1 LARPWNS
8 GAGCERLK
16 TMGAIREID
25 SKLITETVKQLFL
38 EANTCLGGDV
48 LAALQKSLD
57 QEESAL
63 GRQVLSR
70 MLENAAV
77 AREEAAPICQDT
89 GLAVVFAELGQ
100 DVHVTGGL
108 ISEAITEGVRQ
119 AYGEGFFRKSVCDPL
134 SRANT
139 GDNTPAVVHVEL
151 TAGDRIRLTAMP
163 KGGGSENM
171 STVSMLLPTAGR
183 EGIRRHVV
191 EAVLKAG
198 PNPCP
203 PVIVGVGIGGSIE
216 EALIIA
222 KKALLRPLGQ
232 QNNRDERL
240 KDLERDILADVNRM
254 GGGPQGFG
262 GSVSALAVHVEMKPC
277 HIASLPVAVNIQCHV
292 ARHREAII

>member
-1 LARPWNS
+1 
-8 GAGCERLK
+8 
-16 TMGAIREID
+16 MGPIREID
-25 SKLITETVKQLFL
+25 SKLITETVKRLFL
-38 EANTCLGGDV
+38 EANTCLGADV
-48 LAALQKSLD
+48 IEALQISLAR
-57 QEESAL
+57 EESAL
-63 GRQVLSR
+63 GRQVLAR

-77 AREEAAPICQDT
+77 AKEESAPICQDT
-89 GLAVVFAELGQ
+89 GLAVVFVELGQ
-100 DVHVTGGL
+100 DVHVAGGL
-108 ISEAITEGVRQ
+108 LNAAIEEGVRQ

-139 GDNTPAVVHVEL
+139 GDNTPAVIHVEIA
-151 TAGDRIRLTAMP
+151 AGDRIRLTVMP

-171 STVSMLLPTAGR
+171 SSVTMLLPTAGN

-191 EAVLKAG
+191 ESVLKAG

-216 EALIIA
+216 ESLILA

-232 QNNRDERL
+232 KNGRDDRL
-240 KDLERDILADVNRM
+240 NDLEQDILADVNRM

-292 ARHREAII
+292 ARHRETII

>member
-1 LARPWNS
+1 
-8 GAGCERLK
+8 
-16 TMGAIREID
+16 MGPIREID
-25 SKLITETVKQLFL
+25 SKLITETVKGLFL
-38 EANTCLGGDV
+38 EANTCLGEDV
-48 LAALQKSLD
+48 LAALQVSLAR
-57 QEESAL
+57 EESAL
-63 GRQVLSR
+63 GRQVLAR

-77 AREEAAPICQDT
+77 AREESAPICQDT
-89 GLAVVFAELGQ
+89 GLAVVFVELGQ
-100 DVHVTGGL
+100 DVHVAVGL
-108 ISEAITEGVRQ
+108 LNDAIEEGVRQ

-139 GDNTPAVVHVEL
+139 GDNTPAVIHVEIG
-151 TAGDRIRLTAMP
+151 AGDRIRLTVMP

-171 STVSMLLPTAGR
+171 SSVAMLLPTAGS

-191 EAVLKAG
+191 ESVLKAG

-216 EALIIA
+216 ESLILA

-232 QNNRDERL
+232 KNGRDDRL
-240 KDLERDILADVNRM
+240 NDLEQAILADVNRM

-262 GSVSALAVHVEMKPC
+262 GTVSALAVHVEMKPC

>member
-1 LARPWNS
+1 VNGKKA
-8 GAGCERLK
+8 
-16 TMGAIREID
+16 MGPIREID
-25 SKLITETVKQLFL
+25 SRLITETVKRLFL
-38 EANTCLGGDV
+38 EANTCLGADV
-48 LAALQKSLD
+48 LAALQTSLAR
-57 QEESAL
+57 EESAL
-63 GRQVLSR
+63 GRQVLGR

-77 AREEAAPICQDT
+77 AREESAPICQDT
-89 GLAVVFAELGQ
+89 GLAVVFVELGQ
-100 DVHVTGGL
+100 DVHVAVGL
-108 ISEAITEGVRQ
+108 LNDAIEEGVRQ
-119 AYGEGFFRKSVCDPL
+119 AYDEGYFRKSVCDPL

-139 GDNTPAVVHVEL
+139 GDNTPAVIHVEMG
-151 TAGDRIRLTAMP
+151 AGDRIRLTVMP

-171 STVSMLLPTAGR
+171 SSVAMLLPTAGR

-191 EAVLKAG
+191 ESVLKAG

-216 EALIIA
+216 ESLILA

-232 QNNRDERL
+232 KNGRDDRL
-240 KDLERDILADVNRM
+240 NDLEQDILADVNRM

-262 GSVSALAVHVEMKPC
+262 GTVSALAVHVEMKPC